1 MKWRQKV
8 REIILTGN
16 SQNLGRVLLKVINQN
31 VDVNVDVDVNPFRY
45 FYKQNSRKLR
55 LRQRLD
61 LRPLV
66 KLGPALWEIVCLFG
80 NSENS

>member
-16 SQNLGRVLLKVINQN
+16 SQNLGRVLLKVINQ
-31 VDVNVDVDVNPFRY
+31 NVDVDVNPFRY

>member
-8 REIILTGN
+8 REINLTGN

-31 VDVNVDVDVNPFRY
+31 VDVNPFRY

-66 KLGPALWEIVCLFG
+66 KLGPALWEIVCLIG